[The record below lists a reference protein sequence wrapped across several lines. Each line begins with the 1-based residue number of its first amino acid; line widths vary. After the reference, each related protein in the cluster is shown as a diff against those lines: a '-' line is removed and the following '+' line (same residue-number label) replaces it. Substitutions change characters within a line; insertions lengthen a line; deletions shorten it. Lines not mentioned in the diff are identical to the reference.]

1 MPKFAS
7 EGCAVGVSSD
17 DASLLSRLGEEAM
30 AGEVKPVDETTS
42 TGAARALV
50 RKTSFDETWSVTDRQ
65 DRKTF
70 LLCRSNSSP

>member
-42 TGAARALV
+42 TGAARADAP
-50 RKTSFDETWSVTDRQ
+50 S
-65 DRKTF
+65 
-70 LLCRSNSSP
+70 